1 MKYQQI
7 AVTLGYKLGAFDI
20 SVVPELSELLMVVS
34 LSTEY
39 PMLYE
44 VGLRV
49 VLKWAIVNGCIVFMF
64 MLLSHAHG

>member
-49 VLKWAIVNGCIVFMF
+49 VLK
-64 MLLSHAHG
+64 